1 MLFICCAGSSLLP
14 RLFSSCDEQ
23 GLLSSCGTWTFHCS
37 GFSRRKKLVEQRLQV
52 HRRFSSCSSWAPE
65 HRLRSCEQLS
75 CSEIRGIIL
84 DQGSNPYLLH
94 WQVDSLPLNH
104 QGSPQIHYYP
114 FHLEVPGFSM
124 GSVFHY
130 NLQNLWA
137 FWKWI
142 QMYIQWPLLLSW
154 YFVMLLVTGWNCY

>member
-1 MLFICCAGSSLLP
+1 MLGLHYCLGFSLAVMSRGYSLVVVHGLFIAVSSLVERSLWSTGSRCTGASAVAAP
-14 RLFSSCDEQ
+14 
-23 GLLSSCGTWTFHCS
+23 GLQSTGS
-37 GFSRRKKLVEQRLQV
+37 GVVSHE
-52 HRRFSSCSSWAPE
+52 
-65 HRLRSCEQLS
+65 LS
-75 CSEIRGIIL
+75 CFEICGIIL

-130 NLQNLWA
+130 NSQNVWA
-137 FWKWI
+137 F
-142 QMYIQWPLLLSW
+142 
-154 YFVMLLVTGWNCY
+154 